1 MVLSNYLAELW
12 GLSLVVVCLSLLI
25 KTKYLRR
32 LFASL
37 EDSNNLFCWG
47 LCSFVIGTASVLGH
61 NIWVKD
67 WRVVVTIFGWIGLI
81 KGLTLLFTP
90 ELTIKWVRKMENASF
105 LPFTLVIGVFIGLAL
120 TYFGFTA

>member
-12 GLSLVVVCLSLLI
+12 GISLVVVCLSLLI

-47 LCSFVIGTASVLGH
+47 LCSLVIGIASVLGH
-61 NIWVKD
+61 NIWVND

-81 KGLTLLFTP
+81 KGLTILLTP
-90 ELTIKWVRKMENASF
+90 ELTVKWVRKMEGASF

>member
-1 MVLSNYLAELW
+1 MPLSNYLAELW
-12 GLSLVVVCLSLLI
+12 GISLVVVCLSLLI

-47 LCSFVIGTASVLGH
+47 LCSLVIGIASVLGH
-61 NIWVKD
+61 NIWVNN
-67 WRVVVTIFGWIGLI
+67 WRVVVTIFGWMGLI

-90 ELTIKWVRKMENASF
+90 ELTVKWVKKMENASF
-105 LPFTLVIGVFIGLAL
+105 LPFALVAGVFIGLIL

>member
-12 GLSLVVVCLSLLI
+12 GISLVVVCLSLLI

-47 LCSFVIGTASVLGH
+47 LCSLVIGIASVLGH
-61 NIWVKD
+61 NIWVND

-81 KGLTLLFTP
+81 KG
-90 ELTIKWVRKMENASF
+90 
-105 LPFTLVIGVFIGLAL
+105 
-120 TYFGFTA
+120 